1 MVMKNKKNIYILL
14 PIVLF
19 VWGAVLFQ
27 LFSFTNSD
35 ETIVANNSE
44 LTIKPLKFNKRQSFS
59 IDVNYRDPFLGKMY
73 AENAVPKIKGNS
85 SAAKDAKPKE
95 TLVWP
100 TILYKGL
107 ISDTKDKNK
116 IFMLI
121 IDKKNYFMKIGD
133 TENEIFLKSGDKES
147 IYVKY
152 KGNLNLIM
160 LQD

>member
-1 MVMKNKKNIYILL
+1 MKNKKNIYILL

-35 ETIVANNSE
+35 EIGVANNSE
-44 LTIKPLKFNKRQSFS
+44 LTIKPLKLNKRQSFT
-59 IDVNYRDPFLGKMY
+59 IDIHYRDPFLGKMY
-73 AENAVPKIKGNS
+73 AANTDAKAKINGAKTPK
-85 SAAKDAKPKE
+85 AAKPKE
-95 TLVWP
+95 ALVWP

-121 IDKKNYFMKIGD
+121 IDNKNYYMKIGD
-133 TENEIFLKSGDKES
+133 TENEVFLKSGDKES
-147 IYVKY
+147 VYVKY

>member
-1 MVMKNKKNIYILL
+1 MKNKKNIYVLL

-27 LFSFTNSD
+27 LFSFTSSD
-35 ETIVANNSE
+35 EIVTANNSE

-73 AENAVPKIKGNS
+73 AENNALKPKGNS
-85 SAAKDAKPKE
+85 SAVKTAKPKE

-100 TILYKGL
+100 VILYKGL

-121 IDKKNYFMKIGD
+121 IDNKNYYMKIGD

-147 IYVKY
+147 VYVKY

>member
-1 MVMKNKKNIYILL
+1 MKNKKNIYILL
-14 PIVLF
+14 PIVLL

-27 LFSFTNSD
+27 LFSFTKSD
-35 ETIVANNSE
+35 EIITANNSE
-44 LTIKPLKFNKRQSFS
+44 LTIKPLKFNKRQTFN
-59 IDVNYRDPFLGKMY
+59 IDINYRDPFLGKMY
-73 AENAVPKIKGNS
+73 TADTSPKPKGNG
-85 SAAKDAKPKE
+85 SAPKVAKSKE

-100 TILYKGL
+100 IILYKGL

-121 IDKKNYFMKIGD
+121 IDNKNYYMKIGD
-133 TENEIFLKSGDKES
+133 TENEVFLKSGDKES
-147 IYVKY
+147 VYVKY

>member
-1 MVMKNKKNIYILL
+1 MKNKKNIYILL
-14 PIVLF
+14 PLVLF
-19 VWGAVLFQ
+19 VWGAVLYQ
-27 LFSFTNSD
+27 VFSFTKSD
-35 ETIVANNSE
+35 EIVTSINPEFNV
-44 LTIKPLKFNKRQSFS
+44 KPLKISQRESFD
-59 IDVNYRDPFLGKMY
+59 INVNYRDPFLGKMY
-73 AENAVPKIKGNS
+73 AAQTVSKVKTGISKTKKES
-85 SAAKDAKPKE
+85 KPKE

-100 TILYKGL
+100 TILYKGMV
-107 ISDTKDKNK
+107 SDSKEKNK

-121 IDKKNYFMKIGD
+121 IDNKNYYMKIGD